1 MTIDLTNLITAEDKL
16 EQYKQAK
23 LVEID
28 RARDEALHGGFTLND
43 NVFDSDAKSIQRISA
58 IATLA
63 QMDNTFTTPYITK
76 DNTTIQLDAEA
87 IAELGMAAA
96 AHEAAYVFL
105 ARELK
110 DQVLAATTLAEV
122 DAVVWPT

>member
-63 QMDNTFTTPYITK
+63 LMDNTFTTPYITK
-76 DNTTIQLDAEA
+76 DNSAVMLDADA
-87 IAELGMAAA
+87 IAQLGQAAA
-96 AHEAAYVFL
+96 EHEATLIFQ

-110 DQVLAATTLAEV
+110 DQVLAATTQEQL
-122 DAVVWPT
+122 DAIVWPT